1 MKKPEL
7 LSPAGDFERLRYALA
22 YGADAV
28 YLAGKDFGMRTASD
42 NFGEEE
48 LQRAVEYAHARG
60 KRVFVTVNT
69 MPRNEEVERLPAFL
83 QALERMGADA
93 AILAD
98 LGALA
103 LCQNMR
109 PMWRPTSAHKPM

>member
-1 MKKPEL
+1 MCIR
-7 LSPAGDFERLRYALA
+7 DRRYALA

-69 MPRNEEVERLPAFL
+69 MPRNEEEMCIRDSSTGERHGGRIDRDRGHRRLGQIHPVQMCIRDRQCPLPL
-83 QALERMGADA
+83 
-93 AILAD
+93 
-98 LGALA
+98 
-103 LCQNMR
+103 
-109 PMWRPTSAHKPM
+109 